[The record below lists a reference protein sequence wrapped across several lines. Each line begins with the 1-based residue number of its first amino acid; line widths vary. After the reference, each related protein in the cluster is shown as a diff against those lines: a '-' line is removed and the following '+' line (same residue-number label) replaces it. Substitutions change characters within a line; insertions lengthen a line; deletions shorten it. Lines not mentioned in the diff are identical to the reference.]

1 MSLARSIV
9 ELRSIFEKESEN
21 PDQYYQRVGKC
32 PPGFSFDGKGCVKG
46 GADPEKP
53 AAVKKGE
60 PGGADPKTPAGP
72 EKPALV
78 EPAKVEPAPKPGD
91 MIRAPTDKDGWTE
104 GDHLEK
110 AAEFLKIGGS
120 DKIQQIAADAKAWL
134 QKRWEGE
141 LAAIAGELDNLSA
154 LAVAHTSKRNEVED
168 KAAAELEE
176 SPEEYAKKLREA
188 VPPEMVQ
195 DTQDAIDSFADEED
209 EDEKKKK
216 KEKVEDYAEQSAASL
231 IFGLLAVA
239 FAPITAMALVGNWMA
254 KKVGI
259 NIFGKSDE
267 AAGDVVKNLDELDNM
282 IVQEVISLLHQGT
295 SSKDMEAAVQ
305 QHIDEEGEMPKQ
317 ESFILDSIPL
327 NVGGQL
333 NEWSLN
339 ESKPVKKW
347 SEIGDGVQ
355 NAMNHF
361 VREHGRFLEIN
372 GPEGDFENNGEI
384 NAGFSWELK
393 RQFRQ
398 KELGDKNATMSGE
411 AGFKLREVGSSQVAD
426 ADSRAWGSAPWG
438 GADAQEQRK
447 SFRGKT
453 RGDVLMQ
460 VFKWLAKVVQSQSQ
474 EVENNLHDARDQP
487 YR

>member
-1 MSLARSIV
+1 MSLARSIG
-9 ELRSIFEKESEN
+9 ELRSFFEKESEN

-46 GADPEKP
+46 GAAPEKP
-53 AAVKKGE
+53 DAVKKGE
-60 PGGADPKTPAGP
+60 PAAGDPKTPVAGDP
-72 EKPALV
+72 QKPA
-78 EPAKVEPAPKPGD
+78 PVEPAPKPGD
-91 MIRAPTDKDGWTE
+91 LIRAPTDKDGWTK
-104 GDHLEK
+104 GDHLER
-110 AAEFLKIGGS
+110 AAEFLKIGGG
-120 DKIQQIAADAKAWL
+120 KVKQIVAQAKAWL

-141 LAAIAGELDNLSA
+141 LATTVDELDNLSV

-168 KAAAELEE
+168 KAAAVLEE
-176 SPEEYAKKLREA
+176 SPEEYAKKLRDA
-188 VPPEMVQ
+188 VPPEMVK

-209 EDEKKKK
+209 EGEKKKK
-216 KEKVEDYAEQSAASL
+216 KEKVEEYAEQSAASL

-317 ESFILDSIPL
+317 EGYVVLGSVPL

-333 NEWSLN
+333 SEWMLH

-355 NAMNHF
+355 KAMNHF

-393 RQFRQ
+393 RQFRK

-460 VFKWLAKVVQSQSQ
+460 VFQWLAKVVQSQSQ